1 MIYGIFLN
9 VPEKVARLVD
19 DARKTIGR
27 FIASGDVLNFV
38 EARYK
43 GDTAFIAFA
52 RSRRAAARVYDEFKE
67 WPVHVK
73 IIEIEGQG
81 D

>member
-9 VPEKVARLVD
+9 VPEKSNRLVED
-19 DARKTIGR
+19 VRRTIGR
-27 FIASGDVLNFV
+27 FIADGDVINFT

-43 GDTAFIAFA
+43 GDHAFILFA

-67 WPVHVK
+67 WDVYVK
-73 IIEIEGQG
+73 IIQIEGQG